1 MCETA
6 EQLLARLQPE
16 YGFTQYTIDF
26 DSSAGQA
33 FARWAGMRFAPGIF
47 INLEPICY
55 GRPSE
60 GKLRREL
67 ERRRDAPAGPLDLAV
82 APAGGQSPASAP

>member
-6 EQLLARLQPE
+6 EQLLARLEPE
-16 YGFTQYTIDF
+16 YGFTLYMIEY
-26 DSSAGQA
+26 DSPAGQA
-33 FARWAGMRFAPGIF
+33 FAKWAGMRFAPGIF

-60 GKLRREL
+60 GKLRREF
-67 ERRRDAPAGPLDLAV
+67 ERRRDALAGPRGLDL
-82 APAGGQSPASAP
+82 

>member
-1 MCETA
+1 M
-6 EQLLARLQPE
+6 LARLQPE
-16 YGFTQYTIDF
+16 YGFTLHTIEY
-26 DSSAGQA
+26 DSPAGQA
-33 FARWAGMRFAPGIF
+33 FAKWAGMRFAPGIF

-67 ERRRDAPAGPLDLAV
+67 ERRRDAPAEPLALE
-82 APAGGQSPASAP
+82 Q

>member
-6 EQLLARLQPE
+6 EQLLARLEAE
-16 YGFTQYTIDF
+16 YGFTLYTIEF
-26 DSSAGQA
+26 DSPAGQA

-67 ERRRDAPAGPLDLAV
+67 ERRRAAPAGPLDLAV
-82 APAGGQSPASAP
+82 AREGGPTPASAS